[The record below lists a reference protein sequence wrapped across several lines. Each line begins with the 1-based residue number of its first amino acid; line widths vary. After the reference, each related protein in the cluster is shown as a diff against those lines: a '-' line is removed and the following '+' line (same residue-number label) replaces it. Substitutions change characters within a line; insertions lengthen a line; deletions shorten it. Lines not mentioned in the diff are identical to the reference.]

1 MMGFFNTLSICHRL
15 RVLGF
20 VFRQEATG
28 AVLVSTEPSK
38 LIFYR
43 GWPAGEE
50 RPDTTTY
57 KEEEEVSAEVRA
69 AIVKEEEV
77 RDPKDFSYLTKE
89 ECAFVGIEYT
99 GNGEEGDN
107 NEVEDGTL
115 QNVVDSWTEEEWSDE
130 DIEVGD
136 EDDEDDDD
144 DEFSNFLNAGFA
156 ESDDEDEDDEP
167 VNVGFENSNG
177 QVPLQTATPKP
188 SVDEW

>member
-1 MMGFFNTLSICHRL
+1 MIGCFDNLFICHRL
-15 RVLGF
+15 RVLRF
-20 VFRQEATG
+20 FFPQEATG

-69 AIVKEEEV
+69 AIVKEEQV

-107 NEVEDGTL
+107 DEVEEGTL

-130 DIEVGD
+130 DIEDGD
-136 EDDEDDDD
+136 EEDEDDD

-188 SVDEW
+188 SVEEW